1 MCVYVCVHDVFVQY
15 VCVTCSKV
23 YFRTLPQKM
32 TAPMDVILNNAHL
45 STLDPGNEAQVLQL
59 HPVGLVKLWTNQK
72 VQVLYLVIFPDQ
84 RGSETKLAMG
94 LNSCGEG
101 RGVWGG

>member
-1 MCVYVCVHDVFVQY
+1 
-15 VCVTCSKV
+15 
-23 YFRTLPQKM
+23 
-32 TAPMDVILNNAHL
+32 MDVILNNVHL